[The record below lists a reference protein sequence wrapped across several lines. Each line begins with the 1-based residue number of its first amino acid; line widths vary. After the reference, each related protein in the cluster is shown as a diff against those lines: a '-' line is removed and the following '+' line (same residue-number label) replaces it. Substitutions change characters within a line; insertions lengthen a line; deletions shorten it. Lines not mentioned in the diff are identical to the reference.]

1 MRVKERRREGEGEAS
16 PSNVCSLSTRQ
27 RGRMGRHESPVHEAL
42 SPPISQAPS
51 HVGAG
56 EVSRR
61 AGSQPGTEEGNGA
74 PPTACSL
81 AAGADSSRSGGT
93 PGRMTAEP
101 RRDPRPAL
109 ELEPLPPRATAT
121 VRISAPRP
129 PIRKE
134 AGRADL
140 AGVGS
145 QVGGGEPE

>member
-1 MRVKERRREGEGEAS
+1 
-16 PSNVCSLSTRQ
+16 
-27 RGRMGRHESPVHEAL
+27 
-42 SPPISQAPS
+42 
-51 HVGAG
+51 
-56 EVSRR
+56 
-61 AGSQPGTEEGNGA
+61 
-74 PPTACSL
+74 
-81 AAGADSSRSGGT
+81 
-93 PGRMTAEP
+93 MTAEP

-145 QVGGGEPE
+145 QVGGRDADRLAGSLNEV

>member
-1 MRVKERRREGEGEAS
+1 
-16 PSNVCSLSTRQ
+16 
-27 RGRMGRHESPVHEAL
+27 
-42 SPPISQAPS
+42 
-51 HVGAG
+51 
-56 EVSRR
+56 
-61 AGSQPGTEEGNGA
+61 
-74 PPTACSL
+74 
-81 AAGADSSRSGGT
+81 
-93 PGRMTAEP
+93 MTAEP

-121 VRISAPRP
+121 VRISAPQP